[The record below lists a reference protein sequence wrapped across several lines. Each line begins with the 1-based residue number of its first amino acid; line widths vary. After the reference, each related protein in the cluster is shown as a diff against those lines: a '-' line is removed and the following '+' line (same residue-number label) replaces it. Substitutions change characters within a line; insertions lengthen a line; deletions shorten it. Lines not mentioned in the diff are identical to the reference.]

1 MKRKILF
8 IVLVCLSL
16 AAVSVWGQ
24 DEGRTS
30 HGDHQTGGTSA
41 SGDYFFTNGKNG
53 GTYISNAKKSGTS
66 TSFTALEDA
75 SMNFQITMN
84 KSGASAVNFGI
95 YTFDQNM
102 NVISETSWAN
112 VGSSFGT
119 VYDSQDFSAGDMVG
133 FWVEVDGKKYYSVDV
148 MNADG
153 VKASS
158 WQINNGELIL
168 GFDSDGIY
176 SGTGNFTIEV
186 SVKAQAA
193 KAPTGQPLPGMI
205 FSIVALSAV
214 FAGMGFYAIRRRRR
228 A

>member
-1 MKRKILF
+1 M
-8 IVLVCLSL
+8 CLSMGAL
-16 AAVSVWGQ
+16 SLWAQ
-24 DEGRTS
+24 DDGRTS
-30 HGDHQTGGTSA
+30 HGGHQTGGTSA
-41 SGDYFFTNGKNG
+41 NGDYFFTNGNNG
-53 GTYISNAKKSGTS
+53 GTYVSNAKNSGTS

-75 SMNFQITMN
+75 SMNFQVTMN
-84 KSGASAVNFGI
+84 QTKASNVNFGI
-95 YTFDQNM
+95 YTFDKNM
-102 NVISETSWAN
+102 NVVSQTSWAN

-133 FWVEVDGKKYYSVDV
+133 FWVEVDGKKYYSVDS

-168 GFDSDGIY
+168 GFNSNGPY
-176 SGTGNFTIEV
+176 NGTGKFTIEI
-186 SVKAQAA
+186 SLKAQAA
-193 KAPTGQPLPGMI
+193 KAPTGQPLPGML